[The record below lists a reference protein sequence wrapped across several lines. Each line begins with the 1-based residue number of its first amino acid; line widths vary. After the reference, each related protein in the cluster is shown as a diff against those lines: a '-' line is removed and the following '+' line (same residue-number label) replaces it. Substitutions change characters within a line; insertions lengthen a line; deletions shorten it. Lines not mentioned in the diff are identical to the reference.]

1 MVKAI
6 QIQHDETFDA
16 ALRFAKNAG
25 FQYVALGFGSS
36 RVFHEDGW
44 EKEIGRINSLL
55 EEKGLMCIQTHL
67 PYYDLKIDSSII
79 DPAFE
84 KAIKRCIRATSIL
97 GAKYAVL
104 HLRSAFDRDFSTT
117 LAREDNRRSI
127 NDYIPVAKDSGVVI
141 ALENLPIFPWDTSW
155 RFYSHDYEELISF
168 ADSFKSDNVK
178 ICWDFGHAHL
188 TGIDQRRALSLIGD
202 KLVCTHIHDNF
213 ENNDHHLIPG
223 IGTVKWEEIMP
234 TLNDIGYQGPLTLEL
249 EYKNIPDIKSYIN
262 HSYFALEYLEKLV
275 GGVGE

>member
-1 MVKAI
+1 MIKAI
-6 QIQHDETFDA
+6 QIQHDEPFEEV
-16 ALRFAKNAG
+16 LRYAKAAG
-25 FQYVALGFGSS
+25 FRYVALGFGSS
-36 RVFHEDGW
+36 RIFHEDSW
-44 EKEIGRINSLL
+44 EKEIEKIISLL
-55 EEKGLMCIQTHL
+55 DENRLLCVQTHL
-67 PYYDLKIDSSII
+67 PYYNLKIDSSIV
-79 DPAFE
+79 DPKFE
-84 KAIKRCIRATSIL
+84 EAIKRCIRATSIL
-97 GAKYAVL
+97 GAKCAAM

-117 LAREDNRRSI
+117 LAREDNRRAI
-127 NDYIPVAKDSGVVI
+127 ENYLPAALDSGVVI

-155 RFYSHDYEELISF
+155 RFYSWDYEELISF

-213 ENNDHHLIPG
+213 GNDDHHLIPG